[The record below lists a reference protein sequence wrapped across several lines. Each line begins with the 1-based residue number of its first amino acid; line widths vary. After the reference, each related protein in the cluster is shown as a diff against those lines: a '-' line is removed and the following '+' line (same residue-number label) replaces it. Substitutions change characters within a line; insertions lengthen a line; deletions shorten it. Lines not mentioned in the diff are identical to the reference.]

1 MMAIYP
7 NNPDVDFEQTQGAS
21 RGKNSLTRMTF
32 GTHTGTHIDT
42 PAHIHEGAAG
52 ALSYKLDQMNG
63 KCEVVDLSKLDSVI
77 TADDIPQTNQ
87 DLVIFKTKNSAAD
100 IDEFD
105 DDFVALD
112 DSAAEECV
120 RRGLKLVGLD
130 ALSIRKRGTKNQ
142 VHETLIDD
150 GIVVLEGVWLA
161 DVEAGEYE
169 LICMPLKVDLD
180 GAPVRAALRRSL

>member
-1 MMAIYP
+1 M
-7 NNPDVDFEQTQGAS
+7 
-21 RGKNSLTRMTF
+21 
-32 GTHTGTHIDT
+32 
-42 PAHIHEGAAG
+42 
-52 ALSYKLDQMNG
+52 
-63 KCEVVDLSKLDSVI
+63 
-77 TADDIPQTNQ
+77 
-87 DLVIFKTKNSAAD
+87 
-100 IDEFD
+100 
-105 DDFVALD
+105 ALD